1 MLYHVPMLENIPSID
16 DGVEW
21 PAKIGDHVRFRSDL
35 PQVLRDV
42 FKDNFDFNSVYT
54 IVNISP
60 PSQDNDTILHVVP
73 GELLHT
79 EIEAARDD
87 GDQMSIFNFM
97 PTKLH

>member
-1 MLYHVPMLENIPSID
+1 MLENIPSID

-35 PQVLRDV
+35 PQILREVL
-42 FKDNFDFNSVYT
+42 KDDFDFDIAYT

-60 PSQDNDTILHVVP
+60 PSQDNATILHVVP
-73 GELLHT
+73 GELLNT
-79 EIEAARDD
+79 EIEAARYD
-87 GDQMSIFNFM
+87 GDKISIFHFM